1 MTLKKQL
8 LLVSLLT
15 LALPWAG
22 CQYVIEMEKALRLGQ
37 SQNVQATAQAVS
49 LMAQANH
56 NWADPLTEYPTT
68 NQSVLYLPQLS
79 QTMILD
85 GYFSDWEADEENQRT
100 FAFDNQTVTLSS
112 GLKKLAGEE
121 RLWLFIAMTD
131 HHKVYA
137 APNSVTM
144 ENKIPTPNSDGVF
157 LISGSEFNKSYWF
170 VSAEAPGAAHV
181 KRLSRDDMSNNLRW
195 KDDPRIKAIWQDQD
209 RGIHLELSMP
219 TDVLTQG
226 LAIVV
231 QNQQPSGERDYHW
244 LGGEPLSSIQELF
257 QVVPNALLTEN
268 ALLQQLLSQFNKTEF
283 KLSILNNQG
292 WLLAESEPA
301 TSTTPTLDLTPS
313 TLEQIM
319 LTLFRW
325 LVKSKIERN
334 LALHRAHYQYQG
346 KLLEGAINGIP
357 QTQWAQL
364 GRTQK
369 AKVVATVPVLLNQTP
384 VAVVLAEQTREA
396 FVTLSDQAILK
407 LIYVSILVIALVVAG
422 LIIYASLLSFRIRKL
437 KQITD
442 DAFIETNHP
451 GPLDKELNSLIPT
464 VRSRDE
470 IGDLYRSFAQLF
482 QHVHHYTAYLNNL
495 SSKLSHELRTPL
507 AIVRSSL
514 DNLADAMQTDQQK
527 TYLSRAIGGLNRLQ
541 SILNAM
547 SEANRVEQS
556 IQATDIE
563 CFAPTEVAR
572 ECFSAYRD
580 SFPNAAISTEI
591 QDSNAL
597 VNGSPDLIAQML
609 DKLIENAVDFAQGHN
624 IQFTVTVSQALSP
637 HITMRLCN
645 EGSQLPK
652 NFESRIFNSLISVRE
667 KLPPPPDNGQAGE
680 REKDSP
686 HLGLGLYIAHLIVD
700 FHGGTIQAYNL
711 HNPERVCFEIKLP
724 VLG

>member
-1 MTLKKQL
+1 MTLKTQL

-22 CQYVIEMEKALRLGQ
+22 CQYVTEMEKALRLGQ

-56 NWADPLTEYPTT
+56 NWLDTLGEYPTPS
-68 NQSVLYLPQLS
+68 QAPIYLPLLS

-100 FAFDNQTVTLSS
+100 FAFDNQSVTLSS

-121 RLWLFIAMTD
+121 RLWLFLAITD
-131 HHKVYA
+131 HNRVYA
-137 APNSVTM
+137 APHTVTM
-144 ENKIPTPNSDGVF
+144 ESKIPTPNSDGVF

-170 VSAEAPGAAHV
+170 VSSEAPGTAQV
-181 KRLSRDDMSNNLRW
+181 KRLSRDDDNQLIW
-195 KDDPRIKAIWQDQD
+195 KEDARIKAIWQDYD
-209 RGIHLELSMP
+209 RGIHLELTMP
-219 TDVLTQG
+219 REVLPQG
-226 LAIVV
+226 LALIV
-231 QNQQPSGERDYHW
+231 QNQHPNGKKDYHW
-244 LGGEPLSSIQELF
+244 LGGEPLPSIQGLF
-257 QVVPNALLTEN
+257 HVVPNLLLTEN
-268 ALLQQLLSQFNKTEF
+268 WLLQQLLKQFNNTEF
-283 KLSILNNQG
+283 KLSVLNTQG
-292 WLLAESEPA
+292 WLLAENDPI
-301 TSTTPTLDLTPS
+301 STTEASLDLTPS

-325 LVKSKIERN
+325 LVKSKLEKN

-346 KLLEGAINGIP
+346 KLLEGATKGAP

-407 LIYVSILVIALVVAG
+407 LIYVSILVIALVVTG
-422 LIIYASLLSFRIRKL
+422 LIMYASLLSFRIRKL

-442 DAFIETNHP
+442 KAFIETNRP
-451 GPLDKELNSLIPT
+451 GPLQKELNNLIPT
-464 VRSRDE
+464 VHSRDE

-482 QHVHHYTAYLNNL
+482 QHVHHYTAYLYNL

-514 DNLADAMQTDQQK
+514 DNLSHSTKDDEQQT
-527 TYLSRAIGGLNRLQ
+527 YINRAIGGLNRLQ
-541 SILNAM
+541 TILNAM

-556 IQATDIE
+556 IQATEVE
-563 CFAPTEVAR
+563 CFAASEVAR
-572 ECFSAYRD
+572 DCFMAYRD
-580 SFPNAAISTEI
+580 SFPKADISTDI
-591 QDSNAL
+591 HDINAL

-609 DKLIENAVDFAQGHN
+609 DKLIENAVDFAQGRK
-624 IQFTVTVSQALSP
+624 IQFSVTASQAPSP

-652 NFESRIFNSLISVRE
+652 NFENRIFNSLISVRE
-667 KLPPPPDNGQAGE
+667 KPLLPPNQDQKKNQ
-680 REKDSP
+680 EKEAP
-686 HLGLGLYIAHLIVD
+686 HLGLGLYIVHLIVD
-700 FHGGTIQAYNL
+700 FHGGTVNAFNL
-711 HNPERVCFEIKLP
+711 KDPERVCFEIKLP
-724 VLG
+724 IAG